1 MKNLIFVNG
10 TMGAG
15 KTSVCRELKMLLPP
29 SVFLDGDWCWDAFPF
44 SVTDGTR
51 QMVVNNICF
60 LLNSFLKCSE
70 YQNIIFCWVMHE
82 QTIVDSILSRLSLDG
97 VKFRLFTLTLS
108 EEALRTR
115 LGADVAA
122 GIRQPDVIER
132 SVARLPLYRAMDS
145 TKIDVTYINAHQA
158 AAEIASEYIKAD

>member
-1 MKNLIFVNG
+1 
-10 TMGAG
+10 
-15 KTSVCRELKMLLPP
+15 
-29 SVFLDGDWCWDAFPF
+29 
-44 SVTDGTR
+44 
-51 QMVVNNICF
+51 
-60 LLNSFLKCSE
+60 
-70 YQNIIFCWVMHE
+70 MHE

-132 SVARLPLYRAMDS
+132 SVACLPLYRAMDS

-158 AAEIASEYIKAD
+158 AAEIAAEYIKAD